1 MPGFPAGTISG
12 TFLAGTVSGIAG
24 HHPHIA
30 IRLSGGV
37 VVVTLLFMALVIVL
51 LAAPVIWQAVSES
64 LGSAA
69 EKAAPG
75 TFFLGLGLLLT
86 GLVAGAR
93 LLDIA
98 GGSLV
103 GLVIL
108 GVIVDNYL
116 TAVRRAASAR
126 PSLPGL
132 PRVMCRR

>member
-12 TFLAGTVSGIAG
+12 TFLAGTAGGVPG

-30 IRLSGGV
+30 IRLSASV
-37 VVVTLLFMALVIVL
+37 VAVALLFMVLVIVL

-75 TFFLGLGLLLT
+75 TFFLGLGLLLA

-98 GGSLV
+98 GGGLV

-108 GVIVDNYL
+108 GVILDNYL
-116 TAVRRAASAR
+116 AAVRRGVSAR
-126 PSLPGL
+126 AA
-132 PRVMCRR
+132 RRGMAWR